1 MTLGQRIQ
9 ALRKE
14 KGLSQEALGEAL
26 GVSRQAVSQWEADAS
41 LPELDKLVGLSRLFG
56 LPLGDLLQLE
66 EPAPQAAPAEDPARL
81 QKRRLAHGLSA
92 AAALLLAA
100 ARVWTGTG
108 LVRTSERLAQAEARL
123 TALEAAA
130 AAPRLDPAA
139 PLVATF
145 DFEATRYGNDVN
157 FALSLT
163 AAQQAEGMTVT
174 FQATRASDAAVNTVS
189 KAAALSPGSSTGY
202 STVLHVPDCFGSVTT
217 LTAVFELDG
226 QRCTQALARNVS
238 VGENS
243 ASWEPL
249 WQAQG

>member
-1 MTLGQRIQ
+1 M
-9 ALRKE
+9 
-14 KGLSQEALGEAL
+14 
-26 GVSRQAVSQWEADAS
+26 
-41 LPELDKLVGLSRLFG
+41 
-56 LPLGDLLQLE
+56 
-66 EPAPQAAPAEDPARL
+66 
-81 QKRRLAHGLSA
+81 
-92 AAALLLAA
+92 LLAA
-100 ARVWTGTG
+100 ALVWTGTG

>member
-1 MTLGQRIQ
+1 M
-9 ALRKE
+9 
-14 KGLSQEALGEAL
+14 
-26 GVSRQAVSQWEADAS
+26 
-41 LPELDKLVGLSRLFG
+41 
-56 LPLGDLLQLE
+56 
-66 EPAPQAAPAEDPARL
+66 
-81 QKRRLAHGLSA
+81 
-92 AAALLLAA
+92 
-100 ARVWTGTG
+100 
-108 LVRTSERLAQAEARL
+108 
-123 TALEAAA
+123 
-130 AAPRLDPAA
+130 
-139 PLVATF
+139 
-145 DFEATRYGNDVN
+145 N